1 MENKSFHN
9 VTNNESLWGDYDY
22 PNSFTTEELM
32 ELIPTTIIYSIIFL
46 IGLIGNSLIIFVIAR
61 YRRMRSI
68 SNIFLASLSA
78 ADLLLIIACI
88 PVKLA
93 RLYSFT
99 WTMGEAC
106 CKVVYYIQ
114 SLSAICS
121 VLTLTAISIERFY
134 AIVYPMKAKFLCTTR
149 NARVVIISIWMLSV
163 LMAVPTIYVRIHL
176 KVGGG
181 FVVGYWCVPD
191 WDNLPLWRCYEWY
204 MLISLLVV
212 PGLVMS
218 ISYTIV
224 CFRVCTVMRQRSSM
238 TPQSSTSS
246 SRHSIK
252 NRNKGLMSPASNNTD
267 SYMLN
272 PVGSND
278 NKSPVQNNLTVN
290 QDNSCLGRRSR
301 SSDENNTLKQASILN
316 CH

>member
-1 MENKSFHN
+1 MVMISAGFTMWGPWGAVHCRHPYSRQNLSTYKNSEGPPFPHGKSGTGHGTDMAETVAQLFKYVFNINYPCHYFHL
-9 VTNNESLWGDYDY
+9 NN
-22 PNSFTTEELM
+22 PFT
-32 ELIPTTIIYSIIFL
+32 LIFS
-46 IGLIGNSLIIFVIAR
+46 SR
-61 YRRMRSI
+61 
-68 SNIFLASLSA
+68 
-78 ADLLLIIACI
+78 
-88 PVKLA
+88 
-93 RLYSFT
+93 
-99 WTMGEAC
+99 
-106 CKVVYYIQ
+106 
-114 SLSAICS
+114 
-121 VLTLTAISIERFY
+121 RFY